1 MDEEEWSLGEEFSD
15 LAEEVFLI
23 LTANFALLR
32 WVDEEEN
39 NISDILQSGDGL
51 HFDLI
56 TIGHRTV
63 E

>member
-1 MDEEEWSLGEEFSD
+1 MDEEEWPLGEEFSD

-39 NISDILQSGDGL
+39 NISDILQSSDSL